1 MKVDDLYRGIQG
13 SPQAGALQRLAR
25 PAGTTFGR
33 QSPAGL
39 NSLSPRRL
47 PPDPTTA
54 EEAKLKEAAQE
65 FEQFFLQLLLKQAR
79 QTTQAMRGE
88 ETSQER
94 QTYEEWQDEG
104 VARAIASGQG
114 IGLGEQLYKQL
125 IETQLRAGTSA
136 PQGNAPGRAPAPDDQ

>member
-1 MKVDDLYRGIQG
+1 MRIDDLYRSMQG
-13 SPQAGALQRLAR
+13 SPQADALQRLAR
-25 PAGTTFGR
+25 PAG
-33 QSPAGL
+33 SSA
-39 NSLSPRRL
+39 
-47 PPDPTTA
+47 PTTA

-125 IETQLRAGTSA
+125 IETQLKLVPPSER
-136 PQGNAPGRAPAPDDQ
+136 